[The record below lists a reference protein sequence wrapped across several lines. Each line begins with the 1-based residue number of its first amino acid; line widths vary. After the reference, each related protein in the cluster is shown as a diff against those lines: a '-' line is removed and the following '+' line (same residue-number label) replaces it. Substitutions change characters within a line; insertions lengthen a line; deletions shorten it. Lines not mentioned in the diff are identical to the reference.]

1 MLKDVQDFLE
11 SGPPWLGESHFEKR
25 AEVKSAG
32 ARWNANAKKWS
43 ANNKRTLSS
52 LIDGGYWVPC
62 GRSDAFAQEV
72 VRFLRAQERSL
83 ADSEMNKRAK
93 ASQQAQET
101 RNVAESASK
110 KTGVLPTQ
118 AEVAECER
126 LGFTKEVIAFSDALV
141 ELGPRGTLSREGLIL
156 RYCSFMD
163 YEDDEKPV
171 NELSREERRS
181 SWNCEQRF
189 PLPEKKS
196 REFADKLKKRAA
208 IASMTQSTSLA
219 PAM

>member
-1 MLKDVQDFLE
+1 MLKNVQDFLE

-32 ARWNANAKKWS
+32 ARWNADAKKWS
-43 ANNKRTLSS
+43 ANNKRTLLS
-52 LIDGGYWVPC
+52 LIDGGFWVPC

-72 VRFLRAQERSL
+72 LRFLRQEERSL
-83 ADSEMNKRAK
+83 ADSEMDKRAK

-101 RNVAESASK
+101 RNVAESAAK
-110 KTGVLPTQ
+110 KTGVPPTQ

-126 LGFTKEVIAFSDALV
+126 LGFTKEVVAFTDALV

-163 YEDDEKPV
+163 YEDDEKPT

-196 REFADKLKKRAA
+196 RNFADQLKKRAA
-208 IASMTQSTSLA
+208 KAQMTQSTSLA